1 MESLTLSTISVS
13 APLANLDAGMRFR
26 RVNVTE
32 KKAANVHGCSRFS
45 AAMRASDKLTDM

>member
-1 MESLTLSTISVS
+1 MESLTLSTISI
-13 APLANLDAGMRFR
+13 LLDAGMRFR